1 MKLSSLWALLLL
13 GLLTSCDLSLFEP
26 TDYPPSPTK
35 LNGPKARTLASKSI
49 PLKEVDTLSSNAA
62 SALIISPYALML
74 SDSVTY
80 ALGRFP
86 QLTNQ
91 PLEVLFSDDEGNLWA
106 VDKDGALG
114 YGVHRYSGGTW
125 VKEGNFSADVKF
137 RFNELVKATAQ
148 EHWFQTTKGL
158 VIWDVKLQKGRLVEE
173 TTERLFTQNFS
184 LKSDN
189 QQLQIYSHT
198 NLSQPVA
205 EYDLSQFLYT
215 RKGIKNSLFGVFEDD
230 TRTLWLVVKD
240 GRWDGVLM
248 KFNGQTLEKLTLI
261 PVSDYDSGR
270 SVSDFVQDAK
280 GNLWM
285 NVDGVRYYYSI
296 YGQWIYPRMEQS
308 LRIFNDTEGN
318 LVGIKPGKVYR
329 LEI

>member
-1 MKLSSLWALLLL
+1 ML

-35 LNGPKARTLASKSI
+35 LNGPKARTLASKPI
-49 PLKEVDTLSSNAA
+49 ALKEIDTLSLTGTR
-62 SALIISPYALML
+62 ALIITPYALML

-80 ALGRFP
+80 ALRRFP
-86 QLTNQ
+86 QSTQPAKQ
-91 PLEVLFSDDEGNLWA
+91 PLEALFSDDAGTIWA
-106 VDKDGALG
+106 IDMDATVG
-114 YGVHRYSGGTW
+114 YSLHRYTGGAW
-125 VKEGNFSADVKF
+125 VKEGNLPFDVKLYL
-137 RFNELVKATAQ
+137 NEVVKATAE
-148 EHWFQTTKGL
+148 EHWFRTNKGL
-158 VIWDVKLQKGRLVEE
+158 VIWDVKEQKGHLVEE
-173 TTERLFTQNFS
+173 TSERLFTKNFS

-189 QQLQIYSHT
+189 QQLQIYSNT

-215 RKGIKNSLFGVFEDD
+215 RKGIKNSLFGVFEDAN
-230 TRTLWLVVKD
+230 RTLWLVVKD

-248 KFNGQTLEKLTLI
+248 KFNGQTLEKLALI
-261 PVSDYDSGR
+261 PVSNYDSGR
-270 SVSDFVQDAK
+270 SVTDFVLDAK

-285 NVDGVRYYYSI
+285 NVDGVPYYYST
-296 YGQWIYPRMEQS
+296 YGQWIYPQMEQS